1 MFRILVIDDE
11 EAILEVLKICFSR
24 EGYEVEVALDGDV
37 GMAIHR
43 TRPVDIVLT
52 DILMPHKEGF
62 ETIRE
67 LRTEFP
73 DLKIIAMSG
82 GGLNESGTYLDLAKA
97 FGADKIFTK
106 PFELSELKEGVQE
119 LLAHQGVS

>member
-1 MFRILVIDDE
+1 MPRILVIDDE
-11 EAILEVLKICFSR
+11 EAILDVLKICFSR
-24 EGYEVEVALDGDV
+24 EGYEVEVALDGDE

-43 TRPVDIVLT
+43 TTPVDIVLT

-82 GGLNESGTYLDLAKA
+82 GGLNESGTYLDLARS
-97 FGADKIFTK
+97 FGADKTFTK